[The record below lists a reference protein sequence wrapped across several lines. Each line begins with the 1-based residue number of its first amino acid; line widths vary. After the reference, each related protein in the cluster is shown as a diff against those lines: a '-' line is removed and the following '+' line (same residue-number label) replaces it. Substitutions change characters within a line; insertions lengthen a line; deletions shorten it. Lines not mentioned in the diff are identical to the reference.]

1 MDFTQNDFKGGI
13 NQLDDDTGIKDNEY
27 VLLVNGRQRHGPVQ
41 PISKSVDQRLPFAG
55 NPQALMSVG
64 NTLLL
69 IISGRAYYRIYGQS
83 TWIRIADFQMDATAY
98 RMWLIAVPKSSRNY
112 VRRLNISLNNPI
124 IINTDFNISG
134 NPAGILVQDG
144 INQPWLIQFNAVTQ
158 TFVAR
163 VTKRYSQWANL
174 SVTAD
179 DREYVPIGKQM
190 FMLNEKLFI
199 LAPDSKSIYH
209 SVTGRPLDFMVNVDA
224 NGDKLVAEA
233 VGGASSVSFA
243 FDNDDI
249 TCIRD
254 VNIANT
260 FLYGTARHVRLI
272 TLDYSQTIFGEP
284 YPTQAQKIEA
294 GILNDQ
300 SFVDALGDYTF
311 IDNDGI
317 KSFNAVQNLRVE
329 GRNSVF
335 TQQVDRLMAGRIQQ
349 TRKVA
354 AISFNNYALY
364 YCQTLHGRA
373 IAVYDMLHQAWVSL
387 DITDVQN
394 VKQFCALENGA
405 INVLYALTNDGVW
418 EMYTS
423 TTREMA
429 QLHVK
434 ALMPADIKN
443 EHKGHWVKPIFKGA
457 TIDGIVEVQE
467 KADDQQ
473 SQRQTRNTTNSVMAM
488 TWPLFFPIT
497 FSSKPN
503 AYNNAIIVDKGLAG
517 KKLAYVILWNTDAAL
532 MNIGINTSEQEAVA
546 ATRQTGTN

>member
-1 MDFTQNDFKGGI
+1 MEFTQSDFRGGI

-27 VLLVNGRQRHGPVQ
+27 VLLVNGRQRYGQVQ
-41 PISKSVDQRLPFAG
+41 PNRASTEQRLPFAG

-83 TWIRIADFQMDATAY
+83 TWIRIADFSMDATAE
-98 RMWLIAVPKSSRNY
+98 RVWLIAIPKSSRDY
-112 VRRLNISLNNPI
+112 VRKLNVSLNNPI

-134 NPAGILVQDG
+134 TPAGIIVQDG

-163 VTKRYSQWANL
+163 VTKTYAQWANS
-174 SVTAD
+174 SVTAN

-190 FMLNEKLFI
+190 FMLNEKLFV
-199 LAPDSKSIYH
+199 LAPDSKSIYQ

-224 NGDKLVAEA
+224 DGNKLVAESE
-233 VGGASSVSFA
+233 GGASSVSFA

-254 VNIANT
+254 VNITNT

-272 TLDYSQTIFGEP
+272 TLDYTQTIFGEP
-284 YPTQAQKIEA
+284 YPIQAQKIEA

-300 SFVDALGDYTF
+300 CFVDALGDYTF

-335 TQQVDRLMAGRIQQ
+335 SQQIDRLIAGRVQESD
-349 TRKVA
+349 TA
-354 AISFNNYALY
+354 AAYAFNNYGLY
-364 YCQTLHGRA
+364 YCKTLHGRA
-373 IAVYDMLHQAWVSL
+373 IAVYDMLHQVWVSL
-387 DITDVQN
+387 DITNVQN

-405 INVLYALTNDGVW
+405 ISVLYAITDDAVW
-418 EMYTS
+418 EMYTAD
-423 TTREMA
+423 TREMG
-429 QLHVK
+429 QLHIK
-434 ALMPADIKN
+434 ALMPGDIKN
-443 EHKGHWVKPIFKGA
+443 EHKGHWVKPIFRGA
-457 TIDGIVEVQE
+457 TIDGVVEVQE

-473 SQRQTRNTTNSVMAM
+473 SQRETRDTENSVMAM

-503 AYNNAIIVDKGLAG
+503 AYNNVIVVDKGLAG
-517 KKLAYVILWNTDAAL
+517 KKLAYVILWNTDASL